1 MYQVQKGFNKIFLGT
16 VVGFIFLTKIRC
28 GVVTYSESVSS
39 ILTNDDSK
47 SSAVNVDNS
56 YNGKTQ

>member
-1 MYQVQKGFNKIFLGT
+1 M
-16 VVGFIFLTKIRC
+16 RC
-28 GVVTYSESVSS
+28 GVGTYSESVSS